1 MTGLLHHSHPWIG
14 RDVEDT
20 LTGRR
25 GILRALA
32 PDGDSPRLVAWLR
45 PPGGG
50 VEWTT
55 HPDALANPA
64 PITPG
69 IHPRARKR

>member
-1 MTGLLHHSHPWIG
+1 MTGLLHHSHPWTG
-14 RDVEDT
+14 REVEDT

-32 PDGDSPRLVAWLR
+32 PDGDSPRPVAWLR

-50 VEWTT
+50 TEWTT
-55 HPDALANPA
+55 GPEALANPA
-64 PITPG
+64 PITP
-69 IHPRARKR
+69 HTRPRARKR